1 MLLRD
6 AIGGVLRQARERQGK
21 TLTDVAGDGRLSV
34 PYLSEIERGR
44 KEASSEVIAS
54 VCIALG
60 MDQSELLLRA
70 STLLQAPRP
79 VLDLTPRIRESSS
92 VLEIASIGTDSAR
105 VRSLPEP
112 PGSRASSLCRGPTSS
127 FSPPR

>member
-92 VLEIASIGTDSAR
+92 ELEIASIGTDSAR
-105 VRSLPEP
+105 VAL
-112 PGSRASSLCRGPTSS
+112 AA
-127 FSPPR
+127 

>member
-44 KEASSEVIAS
+44 KEVIAS

-60 MDQSELLLRA
+60 MDQSELLIRA

-92 VLEIASIGTDSAR
+92 VLEVASIGTDSAR
-105 VRSLPEP
+105 VAL
-112 PGSRASSLCRGPTSS
+112 AA
-127 FSPPR
+127 